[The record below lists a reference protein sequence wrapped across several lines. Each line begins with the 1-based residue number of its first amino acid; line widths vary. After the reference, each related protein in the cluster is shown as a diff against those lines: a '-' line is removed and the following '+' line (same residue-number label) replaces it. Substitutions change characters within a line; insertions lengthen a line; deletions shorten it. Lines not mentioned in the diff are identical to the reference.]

1 MKTHIEKY
9 LAPLIGLLVT
19 MIVGYNAY
27 TQSRIDTKIDSI
39 ADGIVVLK
47 IEATRAVERLSYHE
61 ILITQN
67 GTLLEEHGAEI
78 LNLNYSVLRHCE
90 RTRALL
96 PNSEE
101 C

>member
-1 MKTHIEKY
+1 MKNVEKY

-27 TQSRIDTKIDSI
+27 AQSRIDTKIDSVVN
-39 ADGIVVLK
+39 GIVGLK
-47 IEATRAVERLSYHE
+47 IESTKATERLVYHE
-61 ILITQN
+61 ILITKN
-67 GTLLEEHGAEI
+67 GVLLEEHGAKI
-78 LNLNYSVLRHCE
+78 LNLNFSVLKHCE

>member
-1 MKTHIEKY
+1 MKNVDRY
-9 LAPLIGLLVT
+9 LAPVIGLLVT

-27 TQSRIDTKIDSI
+27 TQSRIDEKIDSI

-67 GTLLEEHGAEI
+67 GTSAQLCDKYHRPVASWQQARDI
-78 LNLNYSVLRHCE
+78 LGLPLR
-90 RTRALL
+90 
-96 PNSEE
+96 
-101 C
+101 